1 MDDLWLAGFT
11 NRFMVTEKSALTAII
26 RQRDKVVPK
35 GRIITILLRN
45 YFGTSYD
52 DTASR

>member
-1 MDDLWLAGFT
+1 MAGWPYQS
-11 NRFMVTEKSALTAII
+11 NLMVTEKSTLTAII

-45 YFGTSYD
+45 HFGTSYD